1 MTGMTSVVPVKTPLG
16 QEEMRQRGRALNQ
29 RHRTVLFLVDGRR
42 PLGEVLAL
50 AQQAGAQT
58 SHFEELVRL
67 GLVEVP
73 VEAPVE
79 APDDSAAPIDAS
91 LEQPGSPE
99 AAPAIEVVEL
109 DAPLMQAA
117 PAVPQAAPVAPPS
130 AVPAPL
136 PAEMLQPAAKP
147 LRARAPLRRAEPV
160 EDFAAASL
168 DEVRERLID
177 TLRLD
182 APLFSARMLIRVRG
196 ASSAREL
203 IELVWEIEGHLSHVR
218 RSRSELGSLQRAREL
233 LGLGNTLFAE
243 DSRLETEA
251 GAL

>member
-16 QEEMRQRGRALNQ
+16 QEEMRQRSRALNQ

-73 VEAPVE
+73 VEAP
-79 APDDSAAPIDAS
+79 DDSAAPIDAS
-91 LEQPGSPE
+91 PEQPGCPE
-99 AAPAIEVVEL
+99 APPAIEVIEL

-117 PAVPQAAPVAPPS
+117 PAVPQAAPLAPAAS
-130 AVPAPL
+130 AVPGPL

-147 LRARAPLRRAEPV
+147 LRARAPMRRAEPV
-160 EDFAAASL
+160 EDLAAASL

>member
-73 VEAPVE
+73 VEA
-79 APDDSAAPIDAS
+79 ADDSAAPADAS
-91 LEQPGSPE
+91 PEQPGSPE

-109 DAPLMQAA
+109 DAPLMQAG
-117 PAVPQAAPVAPPS
+117 PEVPQAAPAAS
-130 AVPAPL
+130 AAPAPL
-136 PAEMLQPAAKP
+136 PAEMLQPAARP
-147 LRARAPLRRAEPV
+147 LRARAPLRRAKPV

-196 ASSAREL
+196 AHTAREL

-243 DSRLETEA
+243 ASRLETEA

>member
-73 VEAPVE
+73 VEA
-79 APDDSAAPIDAS
+79 ADDSAAPADAS
-91 LEQPGSPE
+91 PEQPGSPE
-99 AAPAIEVVEL
+99 ASPAIEVVEL
-109 DAPLMQAA
+109 DAPLMQAG
-117 PAVPQAAPVAPPS
+117 PEVPQATPAAS
-130 AVPAPL
+130 AAPAPL
-136 PAEMLQPAAKP
+136 PAEMLQPAARP
-147 LRARAPLRRAEPV
+147 LRARAPLRRAKPV

-196 ASSAREL
+196 AHTAREL